1 MNYCDYLF
9 YDFETGSA
17 NPHRCQPI
25 QLACVPIHGRKL
37 EIIED
42 TFCSLIQ
49 PVFNLEE
56 CDKYNLD
63 PISDEALE
71 INKIKREDLEKAP
84 PLKLVWSQF
93 GDFINQYNYKKTK
106 WTAPVKCGYNN
117 TRFDDVI
124 IDRIAGGQNRHLQI
138 ISNDLKTNI
147 NNLVSEI
154 RSSKDEDSQGN
165 HVPVYENDNLVM
177 ELCKLS
183 KKIFRENEPYKFGP
197 WDGEC
202 TLFHPRDSI
211 DLMKI
216 MFWFTE
222 NIGEVRSLSM
232 DSMREWLGLTSD
244 GAHSADVDVLQGA
257 QILTRFLRYTRKCST
272 AAKFKGAFK

>member
-84 PLKLVWSQF
+84 PLK
-93 GDFINQYNYKKTK
+93 
-106 WTAPVKCGYNN
+106 
-117 TRFDDVI
+117 FDSPELEAI
-124 IDRIAGGQNRHLQI
+124 F
-138 ISNDLKTNI
+138 NDL
-147 NNLVSEI
+147 
-154 RSSKDEDSQGN
+154 
-165 HVPVYENDNLVM
+165 P
-177 ELCKLS
+177 
-183 KKIFRENEPYKFGP
+183 KKIQEQ
-197 WDGEC
+197 
-202 TLFHPRDSI
+202 
-211 DLMKI
+211 MK
-216 MFWFTE
+216 
-222 NIGEVRSLSM
+222 G
-232 DSMREWLGLTSD
+232 
-244 GAHSADVDVLQGA
+244 
-257 QILTRFLRYTRKCST
+257 RK
-272 AAKFKGAFK
+272 